1 MTAALHQDP
10 IGRAGRAMPAM
21 PAPLSQACAVRLI
34 DRRTGQTHRINGSP
48 LVLFTRSPQEAVAEL
63 LSGRDAA
70 VWEARIEPIGAAPRQ
85 GGRQE

>member
-1 MTAALHQDP
+1 MS
-10 IGRAGRAMPAM
+10 AM

-48 LVLFTRSPQEAVAEL
+48 LVLFTKFPEEAVAEL

-70 VWEARIEPIGAAPRQ
+70 VWEARVEPIGAAPRKTE
-85 GGRQE
+85 GRK